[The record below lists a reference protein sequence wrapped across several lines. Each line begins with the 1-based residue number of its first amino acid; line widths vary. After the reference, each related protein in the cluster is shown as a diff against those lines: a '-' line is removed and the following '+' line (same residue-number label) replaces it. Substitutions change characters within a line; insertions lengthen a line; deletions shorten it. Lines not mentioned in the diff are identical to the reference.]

1 MTTIKL
7 FQGRVGFAAA
17 AVRAALTIDPTGE
30 APSVVSSLRIRQP
43 ISASPVKTF
52 QPIFNQRTSTC
63 HIR

>member
-1 MTTIKL
+1 MRTIK
-7 FQGRVGFAAA
+7 FFPGCAGIAAA
-17 AVRAALTIDPTGE
+17 ALLAASAVACVGE